1 MCGPRPEGHRPEGH
15 DHSPGWVE
23 GSAERI
29 ISRPALL
36 GLTSWVRGGQYL
48 EAAAAAAAAGAPAE
62 VTRISHLLLLL
73 LLLLLVLPPE
83 SPASATVQGSSGTG
97 SRGTPLSQRELDQGV
112 QEPGA
117 SYLAGEVS
125 QLSSVGSGDVGT
137 LS

>member
-1 MCGPRPEGHRPEGH
+1 MKPP
-15 DHSPGWVE
+15 
-23 GSAERI
+23 
-29 ISRPALL
+29 
-36 GLTSWVRGGQYL
+36 
-48 EAAAAAAAAGAPAE
+48 
-62 VTRISHLLLLL
+62 LLLLL
-73 LLLLLVLPPE
+73 LLLPPK

-125 QLSSVGSGDVGT
+125 QLSSVGSEDVGGT

>member
-1 MCGPRPEGHRPEGH
+1 MKPP
-15 DHSPGWVE
+15 
-23 GSAERI
+23 
-29 ISRPALL
+29 
-36 GLTSWVRGGQYL
+36 
-48 EAAAAAAAAGAPAE
+48 
-62 VTRISHLLLLL
+62 LLLLL
-73 LLLLLVLPPE
+73 LLPAK

-125 QLSSVGSGDVGT
+125 VSQLSSVGSEDVGT